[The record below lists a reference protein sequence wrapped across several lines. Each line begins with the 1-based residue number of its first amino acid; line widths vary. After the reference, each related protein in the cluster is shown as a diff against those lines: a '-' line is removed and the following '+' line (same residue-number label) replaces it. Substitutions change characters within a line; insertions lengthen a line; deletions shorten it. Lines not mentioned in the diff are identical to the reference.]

1 MKIPFS
7 LPVID
12 QDVVNEMLDTL
23 HCTGWLTT
31 GPKTRELEEEIRK
44 FVQAEAVLCV
54 NSWTSGA
61 MLMLR
66 WLGVGAG
73 DEVIIPSYTY
83 SATALCVM
91 NMGALPVMVDVKDDF
106 TIDVDRI
113 RKAINP
119 KTKVIIPVDVGGFP
133 CDYDEINQL
142 VDEPEIKALY
152 RPNSANQRKF
162 GRIMVLSDAAHSLG
176 ATCHGKQSGLLCD
189 VTVFSLHSV
198 KNITTGEGGA
208 IVLHLPSTFDNRAE
222 YTFLKALSLNGQNKS
237 AFEKNQPGAWRY
249 DIIDQGLKINMPDL
263 CAVVGLAQMRKYQSV
278 LLPHRKE
285 IFEYYVQR
293 LSPLDWVMIPPYKT
307 LYKES
312 SYHLFLLRV
321 KGFDERQRDAMIQ
334 YIGEKGVGVN
344 VHYIPMPMLTLF
356 KSRSY
361 RMQDYPVT
369 YALYKN
375 EISLPVYNNLMP
387 EQLKYI
393 ADTVIEGYE
402 YVTRQINNL

>member
-1 MKIPFS
+1 
-7 LPVID
+7 
-12 QDVVNEMLDTL
+12 
-23 HCTGWLTT
+23 
-31 GPKTRELEEEIRK
+31 
-44 FVQAEAVLCV
+44 
-54 NSWTSGA
+54 

-133 CDYDEINQL
+133 CDYNEINQL

-152 RPNSANQRKF
+152 RPNSTNQQKF

-222 YTFLKALSLNGQNKS
+222 YNFLKALSLNGQNKS

-285 IFEYYVQR
+285 IFEYYVRR
-293 LSPLDWVMIPPYKT
+293 LSSLDWAMIPPYKT

-321 KGFDERQRDAMIQ
+321 KGFDERHRDAMIQ

-356 KSRSY
+356 QSRGY
-361 RMQDYPVT
+361 RMQDYPAT
-369 YALYKN
+369 FALYEN
-375 EISLPVYNNLMP
+375 EISLPLYNNLTP

-393 ADTVIEGYE
+393 VDTVIEGYE
-402 YVTRQINNL
+402 YVTRQIINNL